1 MLGFKSCTSTVPR
14 IRTPSCQVCLEP
26 FDGKLHT
33 PKILQCAH
41 TVCLSCMNALE
52 EQGRRR
58 VPNLEQTM
66 VSVSCPICRTIT
78 QTSRCCIRTNYQL
91 IDVVEAY
98 GMDASHSVAF
108 VNCRQCEMVYHEKDI
123 NICTKCTPIDATT
136 TASDLLSREVSLHQF
151 AICSTCIL
159 NDHISNGHGFIRML
173 PLRIEMQ
180 REENARRIVAEQE
193 KLAQVQLRFR
203 EQLEQTMAKWL
214 EFGGNHDANM
224 NLFRAAQTSFQQKV
238 LFDKFSEEITKKSAH
253 IEKLLGHIQGWSRE
267 MEPRGNATAM
277 EEAEPNVGGANQ
289 HPEIRHF
296 RPATP
301 LNNQDN
307 MVYYFEQ

>member
-1 MLGFKSCTSTVPR
+1 MLGFKSCTSTAPR
-14 IRTPSCQVCLEP
+14 VRTPACQVCLEP
-26 FDGKLHT
+26 YDGKLHT

-41 TVCLSCMNALE
+41 TVCQSCMNALE

-98 GMDASHSVAF
+98 GIDASHSVAF
-108 VNCRQCEMVYHEKDI
+108 VSCTQCEMVYHEKDI

-136 TASDLLSREVSLHQF
+136 TASELLSREVSLHQF

-159 NDHISNGHGFIRML
+159 NDHMNNGHGFIRMQ

-214 EFGGNHDANM
+214 EFGGNHEANM

-238 LFDKFSEEITKKSAH
+238 LYEKFSEEISKKSAH
-253 IEKLLGHIQGWSRE
+253 IEKLLGHIQEWNRD
-267 MEPRGNATAM
+267 MEPRGNAAM

-289 HPEIRHF
+289 HPEFRQF

-301 LNNQDN
+301 LNNQDD
-307 MVYYFEQ
+307 MVYYFER